1 MIKVSVIIP
10 VYNVEKYLDECLKSI
25 INQSLKDIEI
35 ICINDGS
42 TDNSLAILEAY
53 EKRDSRIRIISQEN
67 AGLSCARNKG
77 LSLSN
82 GKYIYFMD
90 SDDILEESAL
100 EELYELS
107 EKENLD
113 LTIFKMINFDD
124 DSRKEYSS
132 PYYEMYFLRHVS
144 NRVFNYEDVNSSLLE
159 ISVTMGG
166 KFFKHDLIRGMEF
179 PEGLIFEDNPFFIKA
194 FLNSDRVYF
203 YDKHLYKKRY
213 RQESITKT
221 FTLKFADVIPISNM
235 VWDISK
241 NSRFHDEL
249 QLPILNRKLH
259 KTFIRFIMV
268 DDIYKEEFFIRIKED
283 FQSNKSE
290 YGMLLDKLDE
300 VNSFIFESAL
310 NCNNYKE
317 FESNVEIYR
326 LQHEKNLLKQ
336 HVDELEAY
344 KTARIDIKNFG
355 GMKNNIEVIENSDLN
370 SKVMVQEWINDDNG
384 SGRIIESSKGE
395 IDLKIKIVS
404 DGKLKIYIRGKD
416 FKENGRRKKIPIDY
430 TYVSVDGYE
439 YVNGHKMVW
448 HDNPFTIY
456 KAVKDSEV
464 IQITVKWMKLNDFE
478 GFANEIKDLNMK
490 YVNVKKENYKIL
502 YKSNEISRKNKK
514 LEKEL
519 KKIYSSNSWKITK
532 PLRSIRNSLRK

>member
-1 MIKVSVIIP
+1 
-10 VYNVEKYLDECLKSI
+10 
-25 INQSLKDIEI
+25 
-35 ICINDGS
+35 
-42 TDNSLAILEAY
+42 
-53 EKRDSRIRIISQEN
+53 
-67 AGLSCARNKG
+67 
-77 LSLSN
+77 
-82 GKYIYFMD
+82 MD

-290 YGMLLDKLDE
+290 YGMLLDKLDD

-336 HVDELEAY
+336 HVE
-344 KTARIDIKNFG
+344 
-355 GMKNNIEVIENSDLN
+355 
-370 SKVMVQEWINDDNG
+370 
-384 SGRIIESSKGE
+384 
-395 IDLKIKIVS
+395 
-404 DGKLKIYIRGKD
+404 
-416 FKENGRRKKIPIDY
+416 
-430 TYVSVDGYE
+430 
-439 YVNGHKMVW
+439 
-448 HDNPFTIY
+448 
-456 KAVKDSEV
+456 
-464 IQITVKWMKLNDFE
+464 
-478 GFANEIKDLNMK
+478 
-490 YVNVKKENYKIL
+490 
-502 YKSNEISRKNKK
+502 
-514 LEKEL
+514 
-519 KKIYSSNSWKITK
+519 
-532 PLRSIRNSLRK
+532 